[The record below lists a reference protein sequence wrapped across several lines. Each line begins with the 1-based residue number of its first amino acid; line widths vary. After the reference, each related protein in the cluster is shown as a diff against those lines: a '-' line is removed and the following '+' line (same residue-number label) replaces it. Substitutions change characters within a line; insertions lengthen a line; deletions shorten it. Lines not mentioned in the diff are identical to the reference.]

1 MHEKKI
7 PKGCYVIREGES
19 GSYLYVAA
27 EGEFEVVKAG
37 KNLGRLGVGKV
48 FGELAILYNCKR
60 TASVRAVCDAR
71 VWALERKVFQ
81 HIMVA
86 SGIKKIEN
94 QKNFLKSVPLLA
106 ELPQEMLT
114 KMADVLETEQF
125 LAGDYI
131 IRQDTAGDTFYILAG
146 GEVRVT
152 KREGDGDEETIRELV
167 TGDYFGEQALL
178 KTDLRT
184 ANIIALSNVECLTL
198 DRE

>member
-1 MHEKKI
+1 MCVSVTVRTGEVCVQIQELTDAMHEKKI

-106 ELPQEMLT
+106 ELPPPSVPPSP
-114 KMADVLETEQF
+114 A
-125 LAGDYI
+125 
-131 IRQDTAGDTFYILAG
+131 AG
-146 GEVRVT
+146 G
-152 KREGDGDEETIRELV
+152 
-167 TGDYFGEQALL
+167 
-178 KTDLRT
+178 DLES
-184 ANIIALSNVECLTL
+184 IVQLMG
-198 DRE
+198 